1 MKYFELKAFCEYL
14 QRFNEIK
21 HVKRVENNTLKVEF
35 QKNVVIFFDM
45 TRGNA
50 TAYTKTNTED
60 SIHPANTKKDF
71 KSPFDV
77 LLLKKFTASKIEKI
91 YLKNDDK
98 VLCFEVSARSSYK
111 KEIVTLQFEF
121 TGKNTN
127 VIILDEHNT
136 ILEALRHIDESS
148 SSRVIKVGIKLDD
161 LPRPNFKFEEKDCI
175 DIEQTLANNYLG
187 NELKELEN
195 TKTQKISVI
204 SKQKEKLQ
212 SILNSLQSIDVL
224 EEESQELYKNA
235 NIILSNLH
243 NIKSYEK
250 EATFDDFDGGRTT
263 IKFDKNYPTPSR
275 YADFLFKSAKKL
287 KQKKEN
293 QYLEYENLSQKIEFF
308 ERLAVIIKNAKTI
321 QEIEFYLPKKDKNI
335 KKTKK
340 MEPYQSFFIDGFKIM
355 LGRDERENIFLLE
368 NSKASDFW
376 FHLQG
381 QPSSHVIVQNTKKD
395 IPDHIIEEA
404 AKICAKFS
412 SDNDGVFVIDFT
424 QRRNVKIQTKA
435 NVLYNPYSTV
445 VVKI

>member
-1 MKYFELKAFCEYL
+1 M
-14 QRFNEIK
+14 
-21 HVKRVENNTLKVEF
+21 
-35 QKNVVIFFDM
+35 
-45 TRGNA
+45 
-50 TAYTKTNTED
+50 
-60 SIHPANTKKDF
+60 
-71 KSPFDV
+71 

-127 VIILDEHNT
+127 TIILDEHNT

-224 EEESQELYKNA
+224 ETESQELYKNA

-275 YADFLFKSAKKL
+275 YADF
-287 KQKKEN
+287 
-293 QYLEYENLSQKIEFF
+293 
-308 ERLAVIIKNAKTI
+308 
-321 QEIEFYLPKKDKNI
+321 
-335 KKTKK
+335 
-340 MEPYQSFFIDGFKIM
+340 
-355 LGRDERENIFLLE
+355 
-368 NSKASDFW
+368 
-376 FHLQG
+376 
-381 QPSSHVIVQNTKKD
+381 
-395 IPDHIIEEA
+395 
-404 AKICAKFS
+404 
-412 SDNDGVFVIDFT
+412 
-424 QRRNVKIQTKA
+424 
-435 NVLYNPYSTV
+435 
-445 VVKI
+445 